1 MRNRYSRRR
10 PSPVVAV
17 VFAVFTLFGA
27 ITSCSSDPPQTATT
41 TLVAPI
47 ESAKSTSGQLQ
58 EIRQR
63 GTVRIGV
70 KYDVPLFGLRD
81 PSTGNLSGFD
91 IEIARAVAQAI
102 FPDVALDKVD
112 GRISFTEALSKN
124 RELMISSG
132 TVDLVISTYTIN
144 DARKQLVDFAGPYYI
159 AGQDILAPRTEIE
172 SGRIRGVADVN
183 GKRVC
188 AVRGSTSLTNL
199 IAEAPKA
206 ITTITRD
213 KYSECFQDLKDGRVE
228 AMTTDDAI
236 LLGLTKDFPEFA
248 VTGNPFHTEPYG
260 IGIPKGDDELRT
272 FVNDALET
280 MISDGSWIAAFN
292 RTIGET
298 GAVAPTP
305 PRLDRYE

>member
-1 MRNRYSRRR
+1 MSLG
-10 PSPVVAV
+10 SAC
-17 VFAVFTLFGA
+17 
-27 ITSCSSDPPQTATT
+27 TSDQQQSATT

-47 ESAKSTSGQLQ
+47 ESAKATSGQLAK
-58 EIRQR
+58 IRER
-63 GTVRIGV
+63 GTLRIGV

-81 PSTGNLSGFD
+81 PSTGILTGFD
-91 IEIARAVAQAI
+91 IEIARGIARAV
-102 FPDVALDKVD
+102 FPDVPVDKVD
-112 GRISFTEALSKN
+112 GRINFTEALSKN

-159 AGQDILAPRTEIE
+159 AGQDILARRTEIE

-206 ITTITRD
+206 VTTITRD
-213 KYSECFQDLKDGRVE
+213 KYSECFQDLRDRRVD
-228 AMTTDDAI
+228 AITTDDAI

-248 VTGNPFHTEPYG
+248 ITGNPFHTEPYG
-260 IGIPKGDDELRT
+260 IGLPKGDEEFRD
-272 FVNDALET
+272 FVNDTLES
-280 MISDGSWIAAFN
+280 MILDGSWNAAFDQ
-292 RTIGET
+292 TIGET
-298 GAVAPTP
+298 GALAPTP